1 MMFGS
6 MYVSVWSS
14 GCVRNLQKNIYSEHT
29 DKKYSPHLEQNI
41 SLPFSFPLPVKYCK
55 IIQAGV
61 SKLILSR
68 LHTTDWQSNLIMSMM
83 VVNSANLQHLFKCR
97 KIIYEFFQK
106 YLHIVQWQQVQQA
119 IQQAVQK
126 QCSTFSQHV
135 LNVLLCYTVQCW
147 DCSVALVGSCLY
159 LYVNMRSVDIE
170 EVEGQSWAAPSS

>member
-6 MYVSVWSS
+6 MCVSVRSS

-97 KIIYEFFQK
+97 KIMYEFSKKIIFT
-106 YLHIVQWQQVQQA
+106 Y
-119 IQQAVQK
+119 
-126 QCSTFSQHV
+126 STVRPICDVKTS
-135 LNVLLCYTVQCW
+135 LAGYTVQ
-147 DCSVALVGSCLY
+147 LLY
-159 LYVNMRSVDIE
+159 ADADYTAGCTFFR
-170 EVEGQSWAAPSS
+170 G